1 MVFNLYDPKDP
12 LRSVGLFVAP
22 PIPFEELWSRAE
34 LIALPSGEVRV
45 ASIDDMIEMKKS
57 TGRAQFRS
65 IAASTPKQRL
75 DWLEQALRF
84 ALACGALSRAET
96 PEQRRRRG
104 VS

>member
-1 MVFNLYDPKDP
+1 MD
-12 LRSVGLFVAP
+12 
-22 PIPFEELWSRAE
+22 RAKTRDE
-34 LIALPSGEVRV
+34 SEWPVSWAMARQ
-45 ASIDDMIEMKKS
+45 
-57 TGRAQFRS
+57 AQFRS